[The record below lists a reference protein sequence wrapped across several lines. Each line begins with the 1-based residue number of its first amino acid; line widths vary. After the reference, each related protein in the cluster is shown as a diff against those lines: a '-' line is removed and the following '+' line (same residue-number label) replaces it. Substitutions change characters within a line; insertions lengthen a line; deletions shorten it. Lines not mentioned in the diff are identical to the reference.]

1 MNVGLIFAGGVGS
14 RMKSDSIPK
23 QFLELD
29 GKPIIIYTLEIF
41 EHNKNIDK
49 IIVVCKEEWIEY
61 LEKLLS
67 KFNIKKVI
75 SVISGGKTAQESQ
88 YIGLLEI
95 KRKLV
100 KLKEC
105 IVLIHDGVRPIINDE
120 VINDNI
126 DSVKKY
132 GATITVSP
140 AIETVTYIDD
150 KGNVSEVLERSNCR
164 MAKAPQSFWFEEIMS
179 SHKRAIEDSNQK
191 FIDSASLMQ
200 HYGFSLSTVEGEPE
214 NIKITTPSDFFM
226 FKALIEARKN
236 EKIFG

>member
-14 RMKSDSIPK
+14 RMKSDSMPK

-41 EHNKNIDK
+41 EQNRNIDQV
-49 IIVVCKEEWIEY
+49 IVVCKEEWIEY
-61 LEKLLS
+61 LESLLS
-67 KFNIKKVI
+67 KFNIKKVL

-88 YIGLLEI
+88 YRGLLEI
-95 KRKLV
+95 KQRIV
-100 KLKEC
+100 GLKDC
-105 IVLIHDGVRPIINDE
+105 IVLIHDGVRPLINDE

-126 DSVKKY
+126 NSVKKY

-140 AIETVTYIDD
+140 AIETVVYIDD
-150 KGNVSEVLERSNCR
+150 KGKVSEVLERSNCR

-179 SHKRAIEDSNQK
+179 SHKRAIEDNNHK

-200 HYGFSLSTVEGEPE
+200 YYGFSLSTVEGEPE
-214 NIKITTPSDFFM
+214 NIKITTPADFYM

-236 EKIFG
+236 EKIFS